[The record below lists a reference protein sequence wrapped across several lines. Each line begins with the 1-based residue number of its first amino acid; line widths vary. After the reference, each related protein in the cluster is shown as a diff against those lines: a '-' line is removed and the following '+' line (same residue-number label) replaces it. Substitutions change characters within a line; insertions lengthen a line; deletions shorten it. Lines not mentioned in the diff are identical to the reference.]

1 MSLMSYQPAL
11 PHNEIVLKGDAWT
24 VFYLPVKY
32 AFSTNRT
39 EGLTTS
45 EGLMSYFSLR
55 SGRNSR
61 LEQRR
66 PIALAASSLLR
77 SLSAQDGHYEAFH
90 YFK

>member
-1 MSLMSYQPAL
+1 
-11 PHNEIVLKGDAWT
+11 
-24 VFYLPVKY
+24 
-32 AFSTNRT
+32 
-39 EGLTTS
+39 LTTS